1 MAPILSILRTGIM
14 MLELDYMTS
23 FNDPY
28 TDNDETTLPY
38 KALTIIL
45 LVVFLLTMPILLMN
59 LLVSVQMYNRTT

>member
-1 MAPILSILRTGIM
+1 M

-45 LVVFLLTMPILLMN
+45 LVLFLLTMPILLMN

>member
-1 MAPILSILRTGIM
+1 M

>member
-1 MAPILSILRTGIM
+1 M

-28 TDNDETTLPY
+28 TDNDETTLQY

>member
-1 MAPILSILRTGIM
+1 
-14 MLELDYMTS
+14 MLELDYMAS

-38 KALTIIL
+38 KAPTIIL

>member
-1 MAPILSILRTGIM
+1 